1 MNDNIRFYKS
11 INTKLIFIIVMLI
24 IFALQFIGANFITQI
39 EQELVTSF
47 QQARQQEIA
56 YLKNTSRQYLE
67 QINNPDNDG
76 ENNAAEEINN
86 LVTDFSSNSITDI
99 KIYSPQFIIL
109 GISDNTLQRMVGQ
122 ITNDNDV
129 RHAYLQ
135 GQQVTRQIIDAQ
147 TEDRQYKIVEPV
159 YAGDND
165 STIVGLISLESNIES
180 VYNQV
185 DDISLV
191 FIRSSIVAIIASL
204 ILAHLISRAITKPIK
219 EMQIQT
225 KQIAD
230 GDYSGSLVVH
240 GEDELGQLAKLIND
254 LSDDVSEAQEWIES
268 ERRRLHSVLTHM
280 TDGVVATDR
289 RGLIT
294 TINDMAQS
302 MLNCTQEDVLGKKL
316 TTILDLEDNFR
327 MRDIITQERDIA
339 VEESALGEALILRA
353 SFSVIQ
359 RESGFISGYVC
370 VLHDITEQKRIDEER
385 KQFVSNVSHELRTPL
400 TSLRSYIE
408 ALSDGAWKDPE
419 LAPRFLEVTQGETD
433 RMIRMV
439 QDLLHLSRIDSG
451 KNDLDLEIIDIKE
464 LFEHVLRRFDM
475 LVNSHEYNQK
485 IYSIKSQIMIDSQFI
500 EADSDRFIQVLDNLL
515 NNAIKY
521 SPDGGVITGKL
532 RLNGQGDR
540 VILSIADEGMGIPK
554 SDLQKVFSRF
564 YRVDRARSRAMGGSG
579 LGLAISKEVIEQHG
593 GKIWARSVEQVG
605 TTFYISMPIVTFD
618 GEDEWA

>member
-1 MNDNIRFYKS
+1 MKDSIQFYKS
-11 INTKLIFIIVMLI
+11 INTKLIFVIVMLI
-24 IFALQFIGANFITQI
+24 VFVLQFIGANFITQI

-67 QINNPDNDG
+67 QINNPDNEG

-135 GQQVTRQIIDAQ
+135 GQQVTRQIIDSQ

-219 EMQIQT
+219 EMQTQT

-316 TTILDLEDNFR
+316 TTVLDLEDNFR
-327 MRDIITQERDIA
+327 MREIITQERDIA
-339 VEESALGEALILRA
+339 VEESALGESLILRA

-451 KNDLDLEIIDIKE
+451 KSDLELEIIDVKE

-475 LVNSHEYNQK
+475 LVNSNEYDQK

-521 SPDGGVITGKL
+521 SPDGGIITGKL

>member
-1 MNDNIRFYKS
+1 M
-11 INTKLIFIIVMLI
+11 
-24 IFALQFIGANFITQI
+24 
-39 EQELVTSF
+39 
-47 QQARQQEIA
+47 
-56 YLKNTSRQYLE
+56 
-67 QINNPDNDG
+67 
-76 ENNAAEEINN
+76 
-86 LVTDFSSNSITDI
+86 TDFSSNSITDI

-135 GQQVTRQIIDAQ
+135 GQQVTRQIIDSQ

-219 EMQIQT
+219 EMQTQT

-316 TTILDLEDNFR
+316 TTVLDLEDNFR
-327 MRDIITQERDIA
+327 MREIITQERDIA

-451 KNDLDLEIIDIKE
+451 KSDLELEIIDVKE

-475 LVNSHEYNQK
+475 LVNSNEYDQK

-521 SPDGGVITGKL
+521 SPDGGIITGKL

>member
-1 MNDNIRFYKS
+1 MKDSIRFYKS
-11 INTKLIFIIVMLI
+11 INTKLIFVIVMLI
-24 IFALQFIGANFITQI
+24 VFVLQFIGANFITQI

-67 QINNPDNDG
+67 QINNPDNEG

-135 GQQVTRQIIDAQ
+135 GQQVTRQIIDSQ

-219 EMQIQT
+219 EMQTQT

-316 TTILDLEDNFR
+316 TTVLDLEDNFR
-327 MRDIITQERDIA
+327 MREIITQERDIA

-451 KNDLDLEIIDIKE
+451 KSDLELEIIDVKE

-475 LVNSHEYNQK
+475 LVNSNEYDQK

-521 SPDGGVITGKL
+521 SPDGGIITGKL

>member
-1 MNDNIRFYKS
+1 MKDSIRFYKS
-11 INTKLIFIIVMLI
+11 INTKLIFVIVMLI
-24 IFALQFIGANFITQI
+24 VFVLQFIGANFITQI

-67 QINNPDNDG
+67 QINNPDNEG

-135 GQQVTRQIIDAQ
+135 GQQVTRQIIDSQ

-219 EMQIQT
+219 EMQTQT

-316 TTILDLEDNFR
+316 TTVLDLEDNFR
-327 MRDIITQERDIA
+327 MREIITQERDIA
-339 VEESALGEALILRA
+339 VEESALGESLILRA

-451 KNDLDLEIIDIKE
+451 KSDLELEIIDVKE

-475 LVNSHEYNQK
+475 LVNSNEYDQK

-521 SPDGGVITGKL
+521 SPDGGIITGKL

-579 LGLAISKEVIEQHG
+579 LGLAISKEVIEQHS

>member
-1 MNDNIRFYKS
+1 MKDSIRFYKS
-11 INTKLIFIIVMLI
+11 INTKLIFVIVMLI
-24 IFALQFIGANFITQI
+24 VFVLQFIGANFITQI

-67 QINNPDNDG
+67 QINNPDNEG

-135 GQQVTRQIIDAQ
+135 GQQVTRQIIDSQ

-219 EMQIQT
+219 EMQTQT

-316 TTILDLEDNFR
+316 TTVLDLEDNFR
-327 MRDIITQERDIA
+327 MREIITQEREIA
-339 VEESALGEALILRA
+339 VEESALGESLILRA

-451 KNDLDLEIIDIKE
+451 KSDLELEIIDVKE

-475 LVNSHEYNQK
+475 LVNSNEYDQK

-521 SPDGGVITGKL
+521 SPDGGIITGKL
-532 RLNGQGDR
+532 RLNGQGDH

>member
-1 MNDNIRFYKS
+1 MKDSIRFYKS
-11 INTKLIFIIVMLI
+11 INTKLIFVIVMLI
-24 IFALQFIGANFITQI
+24 VFVLQFIGANFITQI

-67 QINNPDNDG
+67 QINNPDNEG

-135 GQQVTRQIIDAQ
+135 GQQVTRQIIDSQ

-219 EMQIQT
+219 EMQTQT

-316 TTILDLEDNFR
+316 TTVLDLEDNFR
-327 MRDIITQERDIA
+327 MREIITQERDIA

-353 SFSVIQ
+353 SFSIIQ

-451 KNDLDLEIIDIKE
+451 KSDLELEIIDVKE

-475 LVNSHEYNQK
+475 LVNSNEYDQK
-485 IYSIKSQIMIDSQFI
+485 IYSIESQIMIDSQFI

-521 SPDGGVITGKL
+521 SPDGGIITGKL

>member
-1 MNDNIRFYKS
+1 MKDSIRFYKS
-11 INTKLIFIIVMLI
+11 INTKLIFVIVMLI
-24 IFALQFIGANFITQI
+24 VFVLQFIGANFITQI

-67 QINNPDNDG
+67 QINNPDNEG

-135 GQQVTRQIIDAQ
+135 GQQVTRQIIDSQ

-219 EMQIQT
+219 EMQTQT

-316 TTILDLEDNFR
+316 TMVLDLEDNFR
-327 MRDIITQERDIA
+327 MREIITQERDIA
-339 VEESALGEALILRA
+339 VEESALGESLILRA

-451 KNDLDLEIIDIKE
+451 KSDLELEIIDVKE

-475 LVNSHEYNQK
+475 LVNSNEYDQK

-521 SPDGGVITGKL
+521 SPDGGIITGKL
-532 RLNGQGDR
+532 RLNGQGDH

>member
-1 MNDNIRFYKS
+1 MKDSIRFYKS
-11 INTKLIFIIVMLI
+11 INTKLIFVIVMLI
-24 IFALQFIGANFITQI
+24 VFVLQFIGANFITQI

-67 QINNPDNDG
+67 QINNPDNEG

-135 GQQVTRQIIDAQ
+135 GQQVTRQIIDSQ

-219 EMQIQT
+219 EMQTQT

-316 TTILDLEDNFR
+316 TTVLDLEDNFR
-327 MRDIITQERDIA
+327 MREIITQERDIA
-339 VEESALGEALILRA
+339 VEESALGESLILRA

-451 KNDLDLEIIDIKE
+451 KSDLELEIIDVKE

-475 LVNSHEYNQK
+475 LVNSNEYDQK

-521 SPDGGVITGKL
+521 SPDGGIITGKL
-532 RLNGQGDR
+532 RLNGQGDC

>member
-1 MNDNIRFYKS
+1 MKDSIRFYQS
-11 INTKLIFIIVMLI
+11 INTKLIFVIVMLI
-24 IFALQFIGANFITQI
+24 VFVLQFIGANFITQI

-67 QINNPDNDG
+67 QINNPDNEG

-135 GQQVTRQIIDAQ
+135 GQQVTRQIIDSQ

-219 EMQIQT
+219 EMQTQT

-254 LSDDVSEAQEWIES
+254 LSDAVSEAQEWIES

-316 TTILDLEDNFR
+316 TTVLDLEDNFR
-327 MRDIITQERDIA
+327 MREIITQERDIA
-339 VEESALGEALILRA
+339 VEESALGESLILRA

-451 KNDLDLEIIDIKE
+451 KSDLELEIIDVKE

-475 LVNSHEYNQK
+475 LVNSNEYDQK

-521 SPDGGVITGKL
+521 SPDGGIITGKL

>member
-1 MNDNIRFYKS
+1 MKDSIRFYKS
-11 INTKLIFIIVMLI
+11 INTKLIFVIVMLI
-24 IFALQFIGANFITQI
+24 VFVLQFIGANFITQI

-67 QINNPDNDG
+67 QINNPDNEG

-99 KIYSPQFIIL
+99 KIYSPQFITL

-135 GQQVTRQIIDAQ
+135 GQQVTRQIIDSQ

-219 EMQIQT
+219 EMQTQT

-316 TTILDLEDNFR
+316 TTVLDLEDNFR
-327 MRDIITQERDIA
+327 MREIITQERDIA
-339 VEESALGEALILRA
+339 VEESALGESLILRA

-451 KNDLDLEIIDIKE
+451 KSDLELEIIDVKE

-475 LVNSHEYNQK
+475 LVNSNEYDQK

-521 SPDGGVITGKL
+521 SPDGGIITGKL

>member
-1 MNDNIRFYKS
+1 MKDSIRFYKS
-11 INTKLIFIIVMLI
+11 INTKLIFVIVMLI
-24 IFALQFIGANFITQI
+24 VFVLQFIGANFITQI

-67 QINNPDNDG
+67 QINNPDNEG

-135 GQQVTRQIIDAQ
+135 GQQVTRQIIDSQ

-219 EMQIQT
+219 EMQTQT

-316 TTILDLEDNFR
+316 TTVLDLEDNFR
-327 MRDIITQERDIA
+327 MREIITQERDIA
-339 VEESALGEALILRA
+339 VEESALGESLILRA

-451 KNDLDLEIIDIKE
+451 KSDLELEIIDVKE

-475 LVNSHEYNQK
+475 LVNSNEYDQK
-485 IYSIKSQIMIDSQFI
+485 IYSIESQIMIDSQFI

-521 SPDGGVITGKL
+521 SPDGGIITGKL

-540 VILSIADEGMGIPK
+540 VILSIADEGVGIPK

>member
-1 MNDNIRFYKS
+1 MKDSIRFYKS
-11 INTKLIFIIVMLI
+11 INTKLIFVIVMLI
-24 IFALQFIGANFITQI
+24 VFVLQFIGANFITQI

-67 QINNPDNDG
+67 QINNPNNEG

-135 GQQVTRQIIDAQ
+135 GQQVTRQIIDSQ

-219 EMQIQT
+219 EMQTQT

-316 TTILDLEDNFR
+316 TTVLDLEDNFR
-327 MRDIITQERDIA
+327 MREIITQERDIA
-339 VEESALGEALILRA
+339 VEESALGESLILRA

-451 KNDLDLEIIDIKE
+451 KSDLELEIIDVKE

-475 LVNSHEYNQK
+475 LVNSNEYDQK
-485 IYSIKSQIMIDSQFI
+485 IYSIESQIMIDSQFI

-521 SPDGGVITGKL
+521 SPDGGIITGKL

>member
-1 MNDNIRFYKS
+1 MKDSIRFYKS
-11 INTKLIFIIVMLI
+11 INTKLIFVIVMLI
-24 IFALQFIGANFITQI
+24 VFVLQFIGANFITQI

-67 QINNPDNDG
+67 QINNPDNGG

-135 GQQVTRQIIDAQ
+135 GQQVTRQIIDSQ

-219 EMQIQT
+219 EMQTQT

-316 TTILDLEDNFR
+316 TTVLDLEDNFR
-327 MRDIITQERDIA
+327 MREIITQEREIA
-339 VEESALGEALILRA
+339 VEESALGESLILRA

-451 KNDLDLEIIDIKE
+451 KSDLELEIIDVKE

-475 LVNSHEYNQK
+475 LVNSNEYDQK

-521 SPDGGVITGKL
+521 SPDGGIITGKL

>member
-1 MNDNIRFYKS
+1 MKDSIRFYKS
-11 INTKLIFIIVMLI
+11 INTKLIFVIVMLI
-24 IFALQFIGANFITQI
+24 VFVLQFIGANFITQI

-67 QINNPDNDG
+67 QINNPDNEG

-135 GQQVTRQIIDAQ
+135 GQQVTRQIIDSQ

-219 EMQIQT
+219 EMQTQT

-280 TDGVVATDR
+280 TDGVLATDR

-316 TTILDLEDNFR
+316 TTVLDLEDNFR
-327 MRDIITQERDIA
+327 MREIITQERDIA
-339 VEESALGEALILRA
+339 VEESALGESLILRA

-451 KNDLDLEIIDIKE
+451 KSDLELEIIDVKE

-475 LVNSHEYNQK
+475 LVNSNEYDQK
-485 IYSIKSQIMIDSQFI
+485 IYSIESQIMIDSQFI

-521 SPDGGVITGKL
+521 SPDGGIITGKL

>member
-1 MNDNIRFYKS
+1 MKDSIRFYKS
-11 INTKLIFIIVMLI
+11 INTKLIFVIVMLI
-24 IFALQFIGANFITQI
+24 VFVLQFIGANFITQI

-67 QINNPDNDG
+67 QINNPDNEG

-135 GQQVTRQIIDAQ
+135 GQQVTRQIIDSQ

-219 EMQIQT
+219 EMQTQT

-316 TTILDLEDNFR
+316 TTVLDLEDNFR
-327 MRDIITQERDIA
+327 MREIITQERDIA
-339 VEESALGEALILRA
+339 VEESALGESLILRA

-400 TSLRSYIE
+400 T
-408 ALSDGAWKDPE
+408 
-419 LAPRFLEVTQGETD
+419 
-433 RMIRMV
+433 
-439 QDLLHLSRIDSG
+439 
-451 KNDLDLEIIDIKE
+451 KE
-464 LFEHVLRRFDM
+464 
-475 LVNSHEYNQK
+475 S
-485 IYSIKSQIMIDSQFI
+485 
-500 EADSDRFIQVLDNLL
+500 
-515 NNAIKY
+515 
-521 SPDGGVITGKL
+521 
-532 RLNGQGDR
+532 
-540 VILSIADEGMGIPK
+540 
-554 SDLQKVFSRF
+554 
-564 YRVDRARSRAMGGSG
+564 
-579 LGLAISKEVIEQHG
+579 
-593 GKIWARSVEQVG
+593 
-605 TTFYISMPIVTFD
+605 
-618 GEDEWA
+618 

>member
-1 MNDNIRFYKS
+1 MKDSIRFYKS
-11 INTKLIFIIVMLI
+11 INTKLIFVIVMLI
-24 IFALQFIGANFITQI
+24 VFVLQFIGANFITQI

-67 QINNPDNDG
+67 QINNPDNEG

-135 GQQVTRQIIDAQ
+135 GQQVTRQIIDSQ

-219 EMQIQT
+219 EMQTQT

-254 LSDDVSEAQEWIES
+254 LSDDVSEAQVWIES

-316 TTILDLEDNFR
+316 TTVLDLEDNFR
-327 MRDIITQERDIA
+327 MREIITQERDIA

-451 KNDLDLEIIDIKE
+451 KSDLELEIIDVKE

-475 LVNSHEYNQK
+475 LVNSNEYDQK

-521 SPDGGVITGKL
+521 SPDGGIITGKL

>member
-1 MNDNIRFYKS
+1 MKDSIRFYKS
-11 INTKLIFIIVMLI
+11 INTKLIFVIVMLI
-24 IFALQFIGANFITQI
+24 VFVLQFIGANFITQI

-67 QINNPDNDG
+67 QINNPDNEG

-135 GQQVTRQIIDAQ
+135 GQQVTRQIIDSQ

-219 EMQIQT
+219 EMQTQT

-316 TTILDLEDNFR
+316 TTVLDLEDNFR
-327 MRDIITQERDIA
+327 MREIITQERDIA

-451 KNDLDLEIIDIKE
+451 KSDLELEIIDVKE

-475 LVNSHEYNQK
+475 LVNSNEYDQK
-485 IYSIKSQIMIDSQFI
+485 IYSIESQIMIDSQFI

-521 SPDGGVITGKL
+521 SPDGGIITGKL

>member
-1 MNDNIRFYKS
+1 MKDSIRFYKS
-11 INTKLIFIIVMLI
+11 INTKLIFVIVMLI
-24 IFALQFIGANFITQI
+24 VFVLQFIGANFITQI

-67 QINNPDNDG
+67 QINNPDNEG

-135 GQQVTRQIIDAQ
+135 GQQVTRQIIDSQ

-219 EMQIQT
+219 EMQTQT

-316 TTILDLEDNFR
+316 TTVLDLEDNFR
-327 MRDIITQERDIA
+327 MREIITQERDIA
-339 VEESALGEALILRA
+339 VEESALGESLILRA

-451 KNDLDLEIIDIKE
+451 KSDLELEIIDVKE

-475 LVNSHEYNQK
+475 LVNSNEYDQK

-521 SPDGGVITGKL
+521 SPDGGIITGKL

-579 LGLAISKEVIEQHG
+579 LGLAISKEVIEQHD

>member
-1 MNDNIRFYKS
+1 MKDSIRFYKS
-11 INTKLIFIIVMLI
+11 INTKLIFVIVMLI
-24 IFALQFIGANFITQI
+24 VFVLQFIGANFITQI

-67 QINNPDNDG
+67 QINNPDNEG

-135 GQQVTRQIIDAQ
+135 GQQVTRQIIDSQ

-219 EMQIQT
+219 EMQTQT

-316 TTILDLEDNFR
+316 TTVLDLEDNFR
-327 MRDIITQERDIA
+327 MREIITQERDIA
-339 VEESALGEALILRA
+339 VEESALGESLILRA

-451 KNDLDLEIIDIKE
+451 KSDLELEIIDVKE

-475 LVNSHEYNQK
+475 LVNSNEYDQK

-521 SPDGGVITGKL
+521 SPDGGIITGKL
-532 RLNGQGDR
+532 RLNGQGDH

>member
-1 MNDNIRFYKS
+1 MKDSIRFYKS
-11 INTKLIFIIVMLI
+11 INTKLIFVIVMLI
-24 IFALQFIGANFITQI
+24 VFVLQFIGANFITQI

-67 QINNPDNDG
+67 QINNPDNEG

-135 GQQVTRQIIDAQ
+135 GQQVTRQIIDSQ

-219 EMQIQT
+219 EMQTQT

-316 TTILDLEDNFR
+316 TTVLDLEDNFR
-327 MRDIITQERDIA
+327 MREIITQERDIA

-451 KNDLDLEIIDIKE
+451 KSDLELEIIDVKE

-475 LVNSHEYNQK
+475 LVNSNEYDQK

-521 SPDGGVITGKL
+521 SPDGGIITGKL
-532 RLNGQGDR
+532 RLNSQGDR

>member
-1 MNDNIRFYKS
+1 MKDSIRFYKS
-11 INTKLIFIIVMLI
+11 INTKLIFVIVMLI
-24 IFALQFIGANFITQI
+24 VFVLQFIGANFITQI

-67 QINNPDNDG
+67 QINNPDNEG

-135 GQQVTRQIIDAQ
+135 GQQVTRQIIDSQ

-204 ILAHLISRAITKPIK
+204 ILAHLISRAITRPIK
-219 EMQIQT
+219 EMQTQT

-316 TTILDLEDNFR
+316 TTVLDLEDNFR
-327 MRDIITQERDIA
+327 MREIITQERDIA
-339 VEESALGEALILRA
+339 VEESALGESLILRA

-451 KNDLDLEIIDIKE
+451 KSDLELEIIDVKE

-475 LVNSHEYNQK
+475 LVNSNEYDQK

-521 SPDGGVITGKL
+521 SPDGGIITGKL

>member
-1 MNDNIRFYKS
+1 MKDSIRFYKS
-11 INTKLIFIIVMLI
+11 INTKLIFVIVMLI
-24 IFALQFIGANFITQI
+24 VFVLQFIGANFITQI

-67 QINNPDNDG
+67 QINNPDNEG

-135 GQQVTRQIIDAQ
+135 GQQVTRQIIDSQ

-219 EMQIQT
+219 EMQTQT

-316 TTILDLEDNFR
+316 TTVLDLEDNFR
-327 MRDIITQERDIA
+327 MREIITQERDIA
-339 VEESALGEALILRA
+339 VEESALGESLILRA

-451 KNDLDLEIIDIKE
+451 KSDLELEIIDVKE

-475 LVNSHEYNQK
+475 LVNSNEYDQK

-521 SPDGGVITGKL
+521 SPDGGIITGKL

-554 SDLQKVFSRF
+554 GDLQKVFSRF

>member
-1 MNDNIRFYKS
+1 MKDSIRFYKS
-11 INTKLIFIIVMLI
+11 INTKLIFVIVMLI
-24 IFALQFIGANFITQI
+24 VFVLQFIGANFITQI

-67 QINNPDNDG
+67 QINNPNNEG

-135 GQQVTRQIIDAQ
+135 GQQVTRQIIDSQ

-219 EMQIQT
+219 EMQTQT

-316 TTILDLEDNFR
+316 TTVLDLEDNFR
-327 MRDIITQERDIA
+327 MREIITQEREIA
-339 VEESALGEALILRA
+339 VEESALGESLILRA

-451 KNDLDLEIIDIKE
+451 KSDLELEIIDVKE

-475 LVNSHEYNQK
+475 LVNSNEYDQK

-521 SPDGGVITGKL
+521 SPDGGIITGKL

>member
-1 MNDNIRFYKS
+1 MKDSIRFYKS
-11 INTKLIFIIVMLI
+11 INTKLIFVIVMLI
-24 IFALQFIGANFITQI
+24 VFVLQFIGANFITQI

-67 QINNPDNDG
+67 QINNPDNEG

-135 GQQVTRQIIDAQ
+135 GQQVTRQIIDSQ

-219 EMQIQT
+219 EMQTQT

-316 TTILDLEDNFR
+316 TMVLDLEDNFR
-327 MRDIITQERDIA
+327 MREIITQERDIA
-339 VEESALGEALILRA
+339 VEESALGESLILRA

-451 KNDLDLEIIDIKE
+451 KSDLELEIIDVKE

-475 LVNSHEYNQK
+475 LVNSNEYDQK

-521 SPDGGVITGKL
+521 SPDGGIITGKL

>member
-1 MNDNIRFYKS
+1 MKDSIRFYKS
-11 INTKLIFIIVMLI
+11 INTKLIFVIVMLI
-24 IFALQFIGANFITQI
+24 VFVLQFIGANFITQI

-67 QINNPDNDG
+67 QINNPNNEG

-135 GQQVTRQIIDAQ
+135 GQQVTRQIIDSQ

-219 EMQIQT
+219 EMQTQT

-316 TTILDLEDNFR
+316 TTVLDLEDNFR
-327 MRDIITQERDIA
+327 MREIITQERDIA
-339 VEESALGEALILRA
+339 VEESALGESLILRA

-451 KNDLDLEIIDIKE
+451 KSDLELEIIDVKE

-475 LVNSHEYNQK
+475 LVNSNEYDQK

-521 SPDGGVITGKL
+521 SPDGGIITGKL

>member
-1 MNDNIRFYKS
+1 MKDSIRFYKS
-11 INTKLIFIIVMLI
+11 INTKLIFVIVMLI
-24 IFALQFIGANFITQI
+24 VFVLQFIGANFITQI

-67 QINNPDNDG
+67 QINNPDNEG

-135 GQQVTRQIIDAQ
+135 GQQVTRQIIDSQ

-219 EMQIQT
+219 EMQTQT

-240 GEDELGQLAKLIND
+240 GEDELGQLAKLINN

-316 TTILDLEDNFR
+316 TTVLDLEDNFR
-327 MRDIITQERDIA
+327 MREIITQERDIA
-339 VEESALGEALILRA
+339 VEESALGESLILRA

-451 KNDLDLEIIDIKE
+451 KSDLELEIIDVKE

-475 LVNSHEYNQK
+475 LVNSNEYDQK

-521 SPDGGVITGKL
+521 SPDGGIITGKL

-579 LGLAISKEVIEQHG
+579 LGLAISKEVIEQHS

>member
-165 STIVGLISLESNIES
+165 SIIVGLISLESNIES

-451 KNDLDLEIIDIKE
+451 KSDLDLEIIDIKE

>member
-1 MNDNIRFYKS
+1 MKDSIRFYKS
-11 INTKLIFIIVMLI
+11 INTKLIFVIVMLI
-24 IFALQFIGANFITQI
+24 VFVLQFIGANFITQI

-67 QINNPDNDG
+67 QINNPDNEG

-135 GQQVTRQIIDAQ
+135 GQQVTRQIIDSQ

-219 EMQIQT
+219 EMQTQT
-225 KQIAD
+225 KQIAN

-316 TTILDLEDNFR
+316 TTVLDLEDNFR
-327 MRDIITQERDIA
+327 MREIITQERDIA
-339 VEESALGEALILRA
+339 VEESALGESLILRA

-451 KNDLDLEIIDIKE
+451 KSDLELEIIDVKE

-475 LVNSHEYNQK
+475 LVNSNEYDQK

-521 SPDGGVITGKL
+521 SPDGGIITGKL

>member
-1 MNDNIRFYKS
+1 MKDSIRFYKS
-11 INTKLIFIIVMLI
+11 INTKLIFVIVMLI
-24 IFALQFIGANFITQI
+24 VFVLQFIGANFITQI

-67 QINNPDNDG
+67 QINNPDNEG

-135 GQQVTRQIIDAQ
+135 GQQVTRQIIDSQ

-219 EMQIQT
+219 EMQTQT

-316 TTILDLEDNFR
+316 TTVLDLEDNFR
-327 MRDIITQERDIA
+327 MREIITQERDIA
-339 VEESALGEALILRA
+339 VEESALGESLILRA

-451 KNDLDLEIIDIKE
+451 KSDLELEIIDVKE

-475 LVNSHEYNQK
+475 LVNSNEYDQK
-485 IYSIKSQIMIDSQFI
+485 IYSIESQIMIDSQFI

-521 SPDGGVITGKL
+521 SPDGGIITGKL

>member
-1 MNDNIRFYKS
+1 MKDSIRFYKS
-11 INTKLIFIIVMLI
+11 INTKLIFVIVMLI
-24 IFALQFIGANFITQI
+24 VFVLQFIGANFITQI

-67 QINNPDNDG
+67 QINNPDNEG

-135 GQQVTRQIIDAQ
+135 GQQVTRQIIDSQ

-219 EMQIQT
+219 EMQTQT

-316 TTILDLEDNFR
+316 TTVLDLEDNFR
-327 MRDIITQERDIA
+327 MREIITQERDIA
-339 VEESALGEALILRA
+339 VEESALGESLILRA

-451 KNDLDLEIIDIKE
+451 KSDLELEIIDVKE

-475 LVNSHEYNQK
+475 LVNSNEYDQK

-521 SPDGGVITGKL
+521 SPDGGIITGKL